1 MARKKNNT
9 ATAVSATPPAPASAT
24 GAAQAQPQPTT
35 QSNSTG
41 STSSSSTGGSK
52 QKKGVSTVWMDQDR
66 QAQQVANSADSWL
79 FSKKGSYLLD
89 SDGEA
94 SIIFDGK
101 RVSLNLD
108 KKNHDLNTALIK
120 AVNLSRGARYM
131 ESVIFHWT
139 NIARK
144 SAGKFLFRRFS
155 AMPESY
161 VLLIPIA
168 GAKPEDNTRNL
179 LEVTPDKIQI
189 VPNGSNKFGV
199 WLEHPSNNPLAW
211 VSSMDVRAGLAQ
223 FEELIVKGQTTCVPE
238 LAWFVAL
245 QEGPFVF
252 LRDKVQNRLTTEH
265 SGGPGQGKSSGA
277 RWFVVLFS
285 IGDDVIGKASAATLI
300 NIGDIGL
307 LAVDNKELDS
317 FDVPTRDFWLHLA
330 TGAEHYASRPDGTL
344 RQRKPG
350 RPVGAFTSIEGGPDK
365 TEFGER
371 RVRAEYC
378 AKSLP
383 PEKRAQFDED
393 EHKERIEAARGQIL
407 PALVNVLQRAM
418 QLHKDA
424 ARTITIPTGYDRFKG
439 NYVWLVFLLRAFAEL
454 SGKPLEWADQIEKV
468 WREEISKISTEAS
481 DPMEYPLL
489 QFFAQM
495 SIEPSTSSQVEH
507 FLLKHQGKT
516 GTLYLVQMEQL
527 FFWLAAH
534 PEYRT
539 VVPTAAPALGKR
551 INNAKFRRITVLK
564 EDEHAG
570 KIAQWRNLKNRRRT
584 GFFIIN
590 E

>member
-1 MARKKNNT
+1 MPRKKNNANANGAAPV
-9 ATAVSATPPAPASAT
+9 ATAPAAPAAPAPANAPA
-24 GAAQAQPQPTT
+24 AAQRNTDPQW
-35 QSNSTG
+35 
-41 STSSSSTGGSK
+41 K
-52 QKKGVSTVWMDQDR
+52 QLER
-66 QAQQVANSADSWL
+66 QAQIETNHVL
-79 FSKKGSYLLD
+79 SYLKTQRGTYLHD
-89 SDGEA
+89 EDGGHH
-94 SIIFDGK
+94 ILVGGK
-101 RVSLNLD
+101 RIPLNYDQDNADLD
-108 KKNHDLNTALIK
+108 ELLQ
-120 AVNLSRGARYM
+120 
-131 ESVIFHWT
+131 ESVQFTLH
-139 NIARK
+139 ARPARPVI
-144 SAGKFLFRRFS
+144 SRLIRHARHHAGKFLFWRFS

-161 VLLIPIA
+161 LLLIPIA

-179 LEVTPDKIQI
+179 LEVAPDTIQL
-189 VPNGSNKFGV
+189 VPNGNNKFGI
-199 WLEHPSNNPLAW
+199 WLEHPSNSPIVW
-211 VSSMDVRAGLAQ
+211 SDSVDVRAGLAQ
-223 FEELIVKGQTTCVPE
+223 FEELIVNGQATCVPE
-238 LAWFVAL
+238 MSWFVAL
-245 QEGPFVF
+245 QEGLFVF

-265 SGGPGQGKSSGA
+265 AGGPGEGKSSGP
-277 RWFVVLFS
+277 RWLVVLFS
-285 IGDDVIGKASAATLI
+285 IGDDVIGKASGATLI

-344 RQRKPG
+344 RQRKHG

-383 PEKRAQFDED
+383 PEKREQFDED
-393 EHKERIEAARGQIL
+393 EHKERIKAARDLIL
-407 PALVNVLQRAM
+407 PALVKVLQRAM
-418 QLHKDA
+418 QLHKDK
-424 ARTITIPTGYDRFKG
+424 ARPITIPTGYDRFKG

-454 SGKPLEWADQIEKV
+454 SGKTEAWADQIEKV
-468 WREEISKISTEAS
+468 WREEISKISTESS
-481 DPMEYPLL
+481 DPLEYPLL

-495 SIEPSTSSQVEH
+495 ATEPSTSSQVEH
-507 FLLKHQGKT
+507 FPLKHQGKS

-527 FFWLAAH
+527 FFWFAAH

-570 KIAQWRNLKNRRRT
+570 KIPQWRNLKNRRRT
-584 GFFIIN
+584 GFFVVN